1 MKSRY
6 SCDCLQ
12 CRRRNRKVEEKLFAN
27 VFTTDEVSEIADR
40 IMADF
45 SSQRVREFATGGAIR

>member
-6 SCDCLQ
+6 SCDCPH
-12 CRRRNRKVEEKLFAN
+12 CRKRNHEAEEKLFAN

-45 SSQRVREFATGGAIR
+45 SSQRVLEFATGGAIR